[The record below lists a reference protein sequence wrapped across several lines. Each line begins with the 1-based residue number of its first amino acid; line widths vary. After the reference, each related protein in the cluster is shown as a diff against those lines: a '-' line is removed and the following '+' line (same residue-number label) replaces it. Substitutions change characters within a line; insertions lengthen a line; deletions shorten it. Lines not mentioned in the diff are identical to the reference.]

1 MTDLPASNNTTPPP
15 SSTPIRVLLVEDQP
29 VVRDGLAQLLGATPN
44 IQVVGAIGERS
55 EVLPA
60 IESLHPDVILQ
71 DLMLGGCD
79 CLDLISEQC
88 KLHKDLRILVFSM
101 MNEAV
106 FAERALRSGALGYIM
121 KSSRTDELLLAIR
134 SVAEGRI
141 YLSPRIFVSVFRGLL
156 RRSHPSGMPGAEG
169 LSDRELQIF
178 QLIGGGSPNR
188 QIAQQLGI
196 SVKTVET
203 HRENLKAKLG
213 IQDSTDLLSA
223 AQVFVSTMLR

>member
-1 MTDLPASNNTTPPP
+1 VIDPLAPP
-15 SSTPIRVLLVEDQP
+15 STLTPNLSTTVRVLLVEDQP
-29 VVRDGLAQLLGATPN
+29 VVRDGLAQLLGASPN
-44 IQVVGAIGERS
+44 LQVVAAIGERS
-55 EVLPA
+55 EILPA
-60 IESLHPDVILQ
+60 IEAHRPDVILQ

-79 CLDLISEQC
+79 CLDLITEQC
-88 KLHKDLRILVFSM
+88 KLHGDLRILVFSM

-106 FAERALRSGALGYIM
+106 FAERALRAGALGYIM
-121 KSSRTDELLLAIR
+121 KSARTDELLLAIR
-134 SVAEGRI
+134 SVMEGRI

-156 RRSHPSGMPGAEG
+156 KRSHNSGMPGAEG

-188 QIAQQLGI
+188 QIALQLGI

-213 IQDSTDLLSA
+213 IQDSADLVSA
-223 AQVFVSTMLR
+223 AQVFVSSMLR

>member
-1 MTDLPASNNTTPPP
+1 VIDLPVPNTTAQP
-15 SSTPIRVLLVEDQP
+15 TPATPTRVLLVEDQP
-29 VVRDGLAQLLGATPN
+29 VVRDGLAQLLGASPN
-44 IQVVGAIGERS
+44 IAVVAAVGERS
-55 EVLPA
+55 EVLPS
-60 IESLHPDVILQ
+60 IEAHKPDVVLQ

-79 CLDLISEQC
+79 CLDLITEQC
-88 KLHKDLRILVFSM
+88 KLHKDLRVLVFSM

-106 FAERALRSGALGYIM
+106 FAERALRAGAQGYIM

-134 SVAEGRI
+134 SVMEGRI
-141 YLSPRIFVSVFRGLL
+141 YLSPRIFVSIFRGLL
-156 RRSHPSGMPGAEG
+156 KRSSPSGLPGAEG

-188 QIAQQLGI
+188 QIALQLGI

-223 AQVFVSTMLR
+223 AQVFVSSLVR